1 MKELHVILVCDKNV
15 FKVHKNVF
23 PEVPVI
29 AFKKIKDS
37 KSHLARAVLPDIK
50 EVGRWELYGGKRI
63 LCQLSSNMNNTSS
76 FKSKHSNEVYQM
88 KKNFNCNFKMVVYLI
103 ECRVCEKQYTMIV
116 TRQKFVLESIT
127 IKTHIVIF
135 GKNKNYQTKP
145 LTRNASRNIICRMT
159 ITGFVAG
166 RSQ

>member
-1 MKELHVILVCDKNV
+1 MYFLKYQLLLSRKLRIQNHIWRELFPQIL
-15 FKVHKNVF
+15 
-23 PEVPVI
+23 
-29 AFKKIKDS
+29 KKQADE
-37 KSHLARAVLPDIK
+37 SHTV
-50 EVGRWELYGGKRI
+50 EKRI

-88 KKNFNCNFKMVVYLI
+88 KKNFNCNFQMVVYLI